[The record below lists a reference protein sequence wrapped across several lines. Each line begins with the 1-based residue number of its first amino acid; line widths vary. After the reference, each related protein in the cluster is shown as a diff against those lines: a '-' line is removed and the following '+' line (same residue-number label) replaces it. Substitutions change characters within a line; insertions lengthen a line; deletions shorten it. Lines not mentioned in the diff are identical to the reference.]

1 MKSKSTIE
9 VNGKTYDAVTGK
21 VLGAASAPQ
30 LRSGQN
36 IDGFFRSRT
45 SAAQVL
51 KSPPIADKLTV
62 LGSPHSAPKPHRGR
76 TVNHARAHTPE
87 PAKTVG
93 VRVTSSATHTQKLTV
108 HRTPSNPNHAK
119 AHATQHSKTL
129 MRSAV
134 KRPAPSFH
142 KQANTLGTLQH
153 AVPSL
158 IVPKKSVVSLDSDR
172 LVRAQQ
178 TGKSPLV
185 AHHATQVRT
194 IQPQLASLSVQPV
207 PEPSATP
214 PATPPSPMPTNK
226 PTDIFE
232 HALMNASHFVDVQ
245 AHKAHFKKKARRHAV
260 SMAAATLALVVIAG
274 FAAYQNSTGL
284 QFKIASMQAGFTTK
298 MPNLDAAGFA
308 YNGVKAGDSKLT
320 VGFSGASGNY
330 QLTEA
335 PTNWSDQDMIQS
347 VGATDASG
355 KPLYET
361 VQAGN
366 VQVYRFDNTQATWVQ
381 NGQWY
386 TVTGSGA
393 LSDSQVQSLVEHV

>member
-1 MKSKSTIE
+1 M
-9 VNGKTYDAVTGK
+9 YDAITGK
-21 VLGAASAPQ
+21 VMGAGSAPPV
-30 LRSGQN
+30 RGGQN

-45 SAAQVL
+45 TTTPTK
-51 KSPPIADKLTV
+51 KSPPISDNITV
-62 LGSPHSAPKPHRGR
+62 LGTTHHAPKPHRSR
-76 TVNHARAHTPE
+76 AVNHARVHTPQ

-93 VRVTSSATHTQKLTV
+93 VRVAATVSHSQKLTV

-119 AHATQHSKTL
+119 AHVTQHSKTL
-129 MRSAV
+129 MRTAV

-142 KQANTLGTLQH
+142 KQANTVGSLQH

-158 IVPKKSVVSLDSDR
+158 IVPKKSVASLDEER

-178 TGKSPLV
+178 TGKSPYV
-185 AHHATQVRT
+185 AHHGAQVRAV
-194 IQPQLASLSVQPV
+194 QPQIAALSVQPV

-214 PATPPSPMPTNK
+214 PVATPSPTPTNK

-232 HALMNASHFVDVQ
+232 HALANASHFVDTQ
-245 AHKAHFKKKARRHAV
+245 AHRAHFKKKARRHAV
-260 SMAAATLALVVIAG
+260 SMAASVLALAVIAG
-274 FAAYQNSTGL
+274 FAAYQNSSGL
-284 QFKIASMQAGFTTK
+284 QFKVASMQAGFSTK
-298 MPNLDAAGFA
+298 MPNLNAAGFA
-308 YNGVKAGDSKLT
+308 YNGVKASDSKLT
-320 VGFSGASGNY
+320 VGFSDASGNY

-355 KPLYET
+355 KPIYST
-361 VQAGN
+361 VQAGD

-386 TVTGSGA
+386 TVTGTGA
-393 LSDSQVQSLVEHV
+393 LSDQQVQNLVKHV